1 MTYHRGKEKKG
12 IIIKPLVCKYLPTRL
27 YKMAISTT
35 ASPTSAPGM
44 LLWSW
49 TWPPYEQK
57 WEKKNFCLT
66 QRPLL
71 VQSCN
76 IRSVNIVRLNCD
88 DLILPLKPQTHN
100 HPTDESWGMCCY
112 DAEMKMS
119 PLIDCNYLPVLW
131 TTGWIMSSSPS
142 WHWLPQ
148 KNVNQLFTH
157 RSGSILKNKTLWL
170 SEACRFKWANISIVM
185 NKRWYFIV
193 TLEVSDNNKP
203 FCDGVRGPCLQRSK
217 FCGWIGTAFLFS
229 Q

>member
-1 MTYHRGKEKKG
+1 MKLNLTSIWTEVREKE
-12 IIIKPLVCKYLPTRL
+12 LLPHT
-27 YKMAISTT
+27 TT
-35 ASPTSAPGM
+35 AFSTELQHQKCQHCAVKLWWSHATTETTDAQSSHWRIM
-44 LLWSW
+44 RNVLLWCW
-49 TWPPYEQK
+49 NENVP
-57 WEKKNFCLT
+57 
-66 QRPLL
+66 
-71 VQSCN
+71 
-76 IRSVNIVRLNCD
+76 
-88 DLILPLKPQTHN
+88 
-100 HPTDESWGMCCY
+100 
-112 DAEMKMS
+112 
-119 PLIDCNYLPVLW
+119 IDCNYLPVLW
-131 TTGWIMSSSPS
+131 TTGWIISSSPS

-217 FCGWIGTAFLFS
+217 FCGWIGKAFLFS